1 MLYVN
6 VFDDVCVLSTVTRAF
21 SSGKYLEKVI
31 ALVLMNFYSVTYCA
45 DDLFKG
51 KHFITNL

>member
-1 MLYVN
+1 MLN
-6 VFDDVCVLSTVTRAF
+6 FFDDVCDLSTVTRAF

-51 KHFITNL
+51 KHCITNL